1 MLFRKIF
8 GAFYQSH
15 TLKCTVYKVQNSLML
30 RYVVCTVSGAWGSL
44 VVKAL
49 RY

>member
-1 MLFRKIF
+1 MLLRKIF

-15 TLKCTVYKVQNSLML
+15 TRKYTVYKVHNSLML
-30 RYVVCTVSGAWGSL
+30 RYVVHTVTGAWGSL